1 MGPSRA
7 RASAGKHARGAGVML
22 AVVLVL
28 AAGCGNP
35 EVPEGGLG
43 RALPTP
49 WLVTRSVETR
59 GLASPDR
66 VVVRFSRERIERI
79 DESGAVEIV
88 VLDEPFAREGN
99 GWVGKSSRLE
109 MSAEEGDPQ
118 AGVSA
123 RTTVTSLAFDPRLGL
138 WKVSEK
144 RAAGSRE
151 VVFEELSSDDD
162 RAKAE
167 ALLAA
172 ATGPSACV
180 EAAECCASAAEG
192 PLSFACKRLSS
203 PTVCWNLVRA
213 FQGEKIA
220 CGKPAPALPSV
231 LR

>member
-1 MGPSRA
+1 MSRS
-7 RASAGKHARGAGVML
+7 RGEAGKHGRGAS
-22 AVVLVL
+22 VVLATSFVL
-28 AAGCGNP
+28 AAACGNP
-35 EVPEGGLG
+35 EVPEAAFG
-43 RALPTP
+43 RTLPSP

-88 VLDEPFAREGN
+88 LLDEPFVREGN

-109 MSAEEGDPQ
+109 MSAEEGEPQ

-123 RTTVTSLAFDPRLGL
+123 RTTTTQVAFDPRLGV
-138 WKVSEK
+138 WRVSEK

-151 VVFEELSSDDD
+151 VVFEELASADD

-172 ATGPSACV
+172 AKGPSACV
-180 EAAECCASAAEG
+180 EAAECCASAGDG
-192 PLSFACKRLSS
+192 PLAFACKRLSS

>member
-1 MGPSRA
+1 MSQSRG
-7 RASAGKHARGAGVML
+7 RYVRGAGVTL
-22 AVVLVL
+22 AFPLVLV
-28 AAGCGNP
+28 AACGNP
-35 EVPEGGLG
+35 TVPEAAFG
-43 RALPTP
+43 RTLPTP

-59 GLASPDR
+59 GAASPDR
-66 VVVRFSRERIERI
+66 VVARFSRERIERI

-88 VLDEPFAREGN
+88 HLDEPFAREGN

-109 MSAEEGDPQ
+109 MSAEEGDSQ

-123 RTTVTSLAFDPRLGL
+123 RTTTTSVAFDPRLGV

-151 VVFEELSSDDD
+151 VVFEELSRDDD
-162 RAKAE
+162 RARAE

-180 EAAECCASAAEG
+180 EAAECCASAGDG

-220 CGKPAPALPSV
+220 CGRPAPALPSA